1 MKVRVASAGTG
12 KTASLVLRYLELI
25 SSGTPL
31 RRIAGVTFTRKAAD
45 ELRVRVGQAIEDVL
59 TKGQHLDF
67 EASAASQP
75 AFQEAAR
82 EITGAT
88 LSTIHGFMGQCLR
101 LAAPLLHLDPD
112 FSMLGDWE
120 ALALFEE
127 EWNTLR
133 YLAQDPG
140 HLLFGEATDD
150 LTEPLLH
157 LFSRR
162 SQAEVFEPAEG
173 EVNQRLLRV
182 YAAVYA
188 AYEAR
193 LGANLLSPSEIERRA
208 LELTRHPRALERVL
222 ERVRVLLVD
231 EYQDVNPLQGAFF
244 EALEQ
249 AGLPIEMVGDP
260 KQSIYAFR
268 DADVG
273 VFRKALR
280 EGQLLPPL
288 ARSYRHSQTLVRFLN
303 HLTKNL
309 AAQGQGFG
317 PEEAPPVES
326 TRSEQGRL
334 EIHWVVGESPLD
346 ELRQQEAWV
355 LAHRLRDLSSQ
366 TAFSQMA
373 VLVRS
378 YQSVRFLEEAFRAAQ
393 VPYVL
398 LQGRGY
404 YERQEVRDLYHTLR
418 AALNPQG
425 LSLAVFLRSP
435 FGQHTEE
442 GPLKPLELAQIEQVL
457 QSSAPLQALELR
469 WPSVYTRLRQVQA
482 RLRLEAPLEALKYLI
497 RAPLMAGR
505 AYPEFLEPRARE
517 NVDALLFY
525 FASRPPQSLEGLLER
540 LQMLSRQADA
550 GDVPQAGEGVQILT
564 IHRAKGLE
572 WPVVAVFDL
581 GRKNTH
587 QARPLYLG
595 RKEDD
600 AAHLTQW
607 VALPD
612 TPQFGVFKEQV
623 KALEQ
628 EESYRLFYVAASRA
642 RDTLLL
648 TGSVSKD
655 RPEGWVRVL
664 EALNLGPYSPRYNR
678 PELTLQTWRYQPI
691 PPTPVIGSSEPL
703 ESAPWVAA
711 RFEIEPFPPLF
722 SPSAYKRLEAEP
734 LPLPDPEEGETLPG
748 RARAIGTLVHYAIGQ
763 NWHPDNPAHLANLEA
778 QEVMFPYDPDER
790 AGIMDEVNTLLQSY
804 QGLLGTQLPW
814 PRDEDYPEFAV
825 ALPLGTTVW
834 QGVID
839 RLYRVGE
846 QWYLE
851 DYKTDQEVRPEQ
863 YYFQLGVYLAAVQ
876 QAWQIEPE
884 VRLVYLRFGEVI
896 RLEKTFLEAA
906 LDEIRPS
913 EKRNGFTQ
921 PGS

>member
-59 TKGQHLDF
+59 TQGQHLDF
-67 EASAASQP
+67 IAPLESRP

-88 LSTIHGFMGQCLR
+88 LSTIHGFMAWCLR
-101 LAAPLLHLDPD
+101 LVAPMLHLDPD
-112 FSMLGDWE
+112 FSMLGNWE
-120 ALALFEE
+120 AETLFEE

-133 YLAQDPG
+133 YLALDPG

-157 LFSRR
+157 LFSKR
-162 SQAEVFEPAEG
+162 SLAEAFEPAEG
-173 EVNQRLLRV
+173 EVNERLLRV
-182 YAAVYA
+182 YEAVYA

-193 LGANLLSPSEIERRA
+193 LGANLLSPSELERRA
-208 LELTRHPRALERVL
+208 LELSRHPRALERVL
-222 ERVRVLLVD
+222 ERVQVLLVD
-231 EYQDVNPLQGAFF
+231 EYQDVNPLQGVFF
-244 EALEQ
+244 EALKQ
-249 AGLPIEMVGDP
+249 AGLNIEVVGDP

-280 EGQLLPPL
+280 EGQLLSPL

-303 HLTKNL
+303 RLTEHL

-317 PEEAPPVES
+317 PEEAPKVEGV
-326 TRSEQGRL
+326 RSEPGRL
-334 EIHWVVGESPLD
+334 EIHWVDGELLID
-346 ELRQQEAWV
+346 DLRRHEAWV
-355 LAHRLRDLSSQ
+355 LARRLQDLSSQ
-366 TAFSQMA
+366 TAFSEMA

-378 YQSVRFLEEAFRAAQ
+378 YQSVPFLEEAFARAGI
-393 VPYVL
+393 PYVL

-404 YERQEVRDLYHTLR
+404 YERQEVRDLYHALR
-418 AALNPQG
+418 AALDPRG
-425 LSLAVFLRSP
+425 LSLAAFLRGP

-442 GPLKPLELAQIEQVL
+442 GSLKPLELVEIEAVL
-457 QSSAPLQALELR
+457 RSSDPLQALERR
-469 WPSVYTRLRQVQA
+469 WPSVHARLRQIQS
-482 RLRLEAPLEALKYLI
+482 RLRLEAPLEVLKYLI
-497 RAPLMAGR
+497 REPLMHGR

-525 FASRPPQSLEGLLER
+525 FAPRPPENLEGLLER
-540 LQMLSRQADA
+540 LQMLSRQDDA
-550 GDVPQAGEGVQILT
+550 GDVPQSGEGVQILT

-581 GRKNTH
+581 GRKNAH

-595 RKEDD
+595 RREDHD
-600 AAHLTQW
+600 KRLTQW
-607 VALPD
+607 VALPN
-612 TPQFGVFKEQV
+612 TPPFETFKAQV
-623 KALEQ
+623 KALEE
-628 EESYRLFYVAASRA
+628 EESYRLLYVAASRA

-655 RPEGWVRVL
+655 KPEGWVRVL
-664 EALNLGPYSPRYNR
+664 EALNLGPSSTPYHR
-678 PELTLQTWRYQPI
+678 PDFLLQTWPYQPL
-691 PPTPVIGSSEPL
+691 PPAPVIGPSEPL
-703 ESAPWVAA
+703 ESSPWVEA
-711 RFEIEPFPPLF
+711 RFDPEPFPPLF

-734 LPLPDPEEGETLPG
+734 LPLPDPEEGEALPG

-763 NWHPDNPAHLANLEA
+763 NWSPDNPAQLANLEA

-790 AGIMDEVNTLLQSY
+790 AGIMEEVKTLLQGY
-804 QGLLGTQLPW
+804 QGLLGAQLPW

-839 RLYRVGE
+839 RLYRAGG

-851 DYKTDQEVRPEQ
+851 DYKTDQEMRPEQ
-863 YYFQLGVYLAAVQ
+863 YYFQLGVYLAAVR
-876 QAWQIEPE
+876 QAWQIEPQ
-884 VRLVYLRFGEVI
+884 VRLVYLRFGKVVPLQTRE
-896 RLEKTFLEAA
+896 LEAA
-906 LDEIRPS
+906 LREVAPS
-913 EKRNGFTQ
+913 NRSEL
-921 PGS
+921 